1 MITLVDEPS
10 RLAPALAALER
21 EACEDCPIGLDTE
34 ANGLFAYEA
43 RLCIVQLAT
52 REHVVVVDALA
63 VDVAPLTHL
72 LGPSGPPKVLHDL
85 FFDARML
92 ASRGVALGN
101 VRDTSILARF
111 LGLASTGLAALMREL
126 LGLDAD
132 KSLQTHDWARR
143 PLGEQELV
151 YLADDVRHLAA
162 IERALS
168 LRAHEAGIAE
178 EVATACAHRLE
189 AALAREPERASYE
202 RVRGAHELDPKGR
215 SVLRE
220 VFAARDELA
229 RKVDAPPGRT
239 LRDEVL
245 LALAR
250 DKPTTRPGLMRIDKR
265 LARYA
270 EPLLAAVARGLEAGD
285 VPEDER
291 DRFVRRSEPRERV
304 NARRKLERRLSEWRA
319 RVARARGVD
328 EQVVLPGHCCDAL
341 ARLGL
346 ELGSEHAPRTRDELR
361 DAIAAQPGFG
371 EKRARLYAE
380 ALCDLLLEPS
390 P

>member
-1 MITLVDEPS
+1 VITLVDEPS
-10 RLAPALAALER
+10 ELEPALAELER
-21 EACEDCPIGLDTE
+21 EASPDCPIGLDTE

-43 RLCIVQLAT
+43 RLCIVQLAA
-52 REHVVVVDALA
+52 RERVVVIDALA
-63 VDVAPLTHL
+63 VDVAPLARL
-72 LGPSGPPKVLHDL
+72 LGPDGPPKVLHDL

-101 VRDTSILARF
+101 VRDTSIMARF
-111 LGLASTGLAALMREL
+111 LGLASTGLAALLREL
-126 LGLDAD
+126 LGLAAD

-143 PLGEQELV
+143 PLGQPELA

-162 IERALS
+162 LEAALDARARQADIS
-168 LRAHEAGIAE
+168 E

-189 AALAREPERASYE
+189 SALTREIERASYE
-202 RVRGAHELDPKGR
+202 RVKGAHELEPKGR

-220 VFAARDELA
+220 LFAARDELA
-229 RKVDAPPGRT
+229 RKADTPPGRT
-239 LRDEVL
+239 LRDDVL

-250 DKPTTRPGLMRIDKR
+250 DKPTTRAGLLRVDKR
-265 LARYA
+265 LARHA

-304 NARRKLERRLSEWRA
+304 AARRKLERRLSEWRA
-319 RVARARGVD
+319 RAAAERGVD
-328 EQVVLPGHCCDAL
+328 EQVVLPGHCCDAV

-346 ELGSEHAPRTRDELR
+346 ELGAGLAPRAPDELR
-361 DAIAAQPGFG
+361 QAIASVPGFG
-371 EKRARLYAE
+371 DKRARLYAE
-380 ALCDLLLEPS
+380 RLAALLLEPS
-390 P
+390 